1 MNYKKTDNVGG
12 TFLQGYITIPY
23 NSICNKLGEPSKA
36 DEYKS
41 DCEWAVEFDNGTV
54 ATLYNWKNGINYL
67 GREYGIPK
75 EEITNWNIGGNT
87 KDAVTQLENI
97 LKGEN

>member
-1 MNYKKTDNVGG
+1 MNYKKTDSVGG
-12 TFLQGYITIPY
+12 TCLQGYITIPY
-23 NSICNKLGEPSKA
+23 NNICNKLGEPSKA

-67 GREYGIPK
+67 GRDGLPMLKKLAAAMLVKLK
-75 EEITNWNIGGNT
+75 EKI
-87 KDAVTQLENI
+87 K
-97 LKGEN
+97 